1 MRFASFAGVA
11 ALGCFCV
18 VASSA
23 ACGSSNGTNGD
34 TGGGSG
40 TDASTSQNDAGD
52 DPGFDSGRNGDSGT
66 VPFNGPT
73 PIKHVVVFVKENH
86 TFDNY
91 FGSFPGAEG
100 TTKCKTSMGVIDC
113 PHAADPVVH
122 DMCHEHECAL
132 TAWNGGKM
140 DSWDSIPPEKGGD
153 YLLPYGQ
160 YHEEDI
166 PNYWAYAKAFTL
178 GDHFFSGMLGPSF
191 PGHFFTIAAQAGWAI
206 GNPNLQFTNPYW
218 GCDQSSS
225 TRAPVLD
232 QDICAEQDIF
242 PCFKIPAVP
251 DVLPK
256 GVNWKF
262 YGTVVP
268 VVGTEPWSMFD
279 AVDSV
284 GAMTPD
290 GKSRL
295 HPAEWAHIVDDTTF
309 EKDIA
314 NKTLPEVSWVANQ
327 WLQSEHPNPGNIC
340 TTFADCSV
348 CRGENWTVN
357 KINALMQS
365 EYWKDTAIII
375 TMDDWGGWYDH
386 VPPPRQYGCDPT
398 KPYGLG
404 FRLPLIIISPYA
416 KPHYIFKEVADQA
429 SIPRFIERVMG
440 STQTLHDL
448 DPGAQDAFSNDLMNA
463 FDFTQKPLPP
473 LVLPIRTKTAA
484 GDDCKQ

>member
-1 MRFASFAGVA
+1 MMRHASSLRLASLV
-11 ALGCFCV
+11 ALGSLFFA
-18 VASSA
+18 ASGT
-23 ACGSSNGTNGD
+23 ACGSSNGNNGD
-34 TGGGSG
+34 TTGDSG
-40 TDASTSQNDAGD
+40 MDAKGTTDGGD
-52 DPGFDSGRNGDSGT
+52 DPGFDSGRATDSGKDGSYT
-66 VPFNGPT
+66 GPIL
-73 PIKHVVVFVKENH
+73 IKHVVVFVKENH

-91 FGSFPGAEG
+91 FGTFPGAEG
-100 TTKCKTSMGVIDC
+100 TAKCKTSMGVIDC
-113 PHAADPVVH
+113 PHAVDPVIH
-122 DMCHEHECAL
+122 DMCHEHDCAL

-160 YHEEDI
+160 YYESDI
-166 PNYWAYAKAFTL
+166 PNYWAYAKAYTL

-206 GNPNLQFTNPYW
+206 GNPDLQFTNPYW
-218 GCDQSSS
+218 GCDQKS
-225 TRAPVLD
+225 TTRVPVLD
-232 QDICAEQDIF
+232 QNICAQQDIF
-242 PCFKIPAVP
+242 PCFKIPSVP

-256 GVNWKF
+256 GINWKF

-284 GAMTPD
+284 RNVP
-290 GKSRL
+290 SQ
-295 HPAEWAHIVDDTTF
+295 WAHIVDDTQF
-309 EKDIA
+309 ETDIA

-340 TTFADCSV
+340 NTFADCSV
-348 CRGENWTVN
+348 CRGENWTVQ
-357 KINALMQS
+357 KINAIMAS

-386 VPPPRQYGCDPT
+386 VPPPRQYGCDP
-398 KPYGLG
+398 KKVYGLG

-416 KPHYIFKEVADQA
+416 KPHFVFKEVSEQA

-440 STQTLHDL
+440 STQTLTDL
-448 DPGAQDAFSNDLMNA
+448 DPAAQDKQANDLLGA
-463 FDFTQKPLPP
+463 FDFTQTPLPP
-473 LVLPIRTKTAA
+473 LSHKENGKDVPGLALRT
-484 GDDCKQ
+484 CP